1 MQHRSISTNKD
12 HRLTSSSSI
21 EAAHKTY
28 HPKVKRRL
36 RRAKNLFSFLFSLL
50 PQNQMSASGGHNE
63 QASTSSQNLFTAFVA
78 ATLYVIS
85 GSTQPLLMT
94 LVKESG
100 LGDPMC
106 QLYMLFYYLGPA
118 LVSFTLCIPSSS
130 SRSVPSVTSSTLSV
144 SSSSSPSSSISPSVQ
159 SSNNNNNNNNNSVWP
174 KRHILIK
181 SAGIASIDIV
191 AQAMNY
197 TGSTF
202 CGPTIFA
209 IIYSSVTIWTA
220 LYSRIILARTLNT
233 TQWIG
238 VFIVFAGL
246 SITAWD
252 SAALGSQVL
261 RGALLVFMGSS
272 LHAMTYV
279 LSEAIMTKRTAANGR
294 THHDSTNDHLSVTT
308 NCAIQGLV
316 ALFVYIT
323 WQCVYTLP
331 RFQERIVLPAQQS
344 GTSLT
349 TALLILSS
357 LGGSNLVHAL
367 TFFYTLKCF
376 PGGATSAGVMKGLQA
391 VLVFVF
397 TSVVY
402 CGRSGEDGEGEG
414 EEMCFT
420 RIKFIS
426 LVVVVGG
433 VLIFAIGTDLGR
445 QRYVN
450 DAGNT
455 SGGCGWERRSRRNY
469 APIGIEE
476 HTILPMSPV

>member
-1 MQHRSISTNKD
+1 MQRSISTSEDNNF
-12 HRLTSSSSI
+12 SSGSAIKVS
-21 EAAHKTY
+21 HKSY

-36 RRAKNLFSFLFSLL
+36 RKANNLFSSLFSSL
-50 PQNQMSASGGHNE
+50 PSFPLSSSAQRKGRKINQMSTSAEEND
-63 QASTSSQNLFTAFVA
+63 QTSTPSRSVA
-78 ATLYVIS
+78 ITFAVATLYVLS

-94 LVKESG
+94 IVKESG
-100 LGDPMC
+100 LGDPTC

-118 LVSFTLCIPSSS
+118 LVSFTLCIPSRRISNDDNKG
-130 SRSVPSVTSSTLSV
+130 TS
-144 SSSSSPSSSISPSVQ
+144 
-159 SSNNNNNNNNNSVWP
+159 WP
-174 KRHILIK
+174 KRHILTK
-181 SAGIASIDIV
+181 SAGIALIDII

-220 LYSRIILARTLNT
+220 LYSRIILARTLNRI
-233 TQWIG
+233 QWIG
-238 VFIVFAGL
+238 VFVVFAGL
-246 SITAWD
+246 AITAWD
-252 SAALGSQVL
+252 SVALGSQVL

-279 LSEAIMTKRTAANGR
+279 LSEAIMTKRTAGKGR
-294 THHDSTNDHLSVTT
+294 LHDGNEELDVST
-308 NCAIQGLV
+308 NCAVQGVVACLV
-316 ALFVYIT
+316 YLT

-331 RFQERIVLPAQQS
+331 RLQERIVLPAQQS
-344 GTSLT
+344 GTSLMN
-349 TALLILSS
+349 ALLILSS
-357 LGGSNLVHAL
+357 LGGANLIHAL

-402 CGRSGEDGEGEG
+402 CGRNGEDDGGD
-414 EEMCFT
+414 EMCFT

-433 VLIFAIGTDLGR
+433 VMIFAIGTDSGR
-445 QRYVN
+445 QQSIG
-450 DAGNT
+450 DAGN
-455 SGGCGWERRSRRNY
+455 SIGGCNWGRRRRGNY
-469 APIGIEE
+469 SPIGIEE
-476 HTILPMSPV
+476 MTAGLA